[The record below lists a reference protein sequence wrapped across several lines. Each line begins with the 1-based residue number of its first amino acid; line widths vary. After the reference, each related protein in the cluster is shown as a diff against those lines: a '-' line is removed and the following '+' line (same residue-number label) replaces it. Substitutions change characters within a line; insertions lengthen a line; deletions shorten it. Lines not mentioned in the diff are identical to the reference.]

1 MRTRRTTAQTGLRVL
16 TAALPEDPESHTVL
30 RWICAH
36 LTEVE
41 LVPGQGTSIGAES
54 PDGPFDVAII
64 CDDTALAEHTERT
77 GTAVVFVS
85 STGAPPVSGWPSARL
100 RSLHRPG
107 WLPDL
112 RPTGVHQDGTV
123 APPRAVRARHGRG
136 ALIRL
141 AVPGASDAEACVRLL
156 RTAQAA
162 LVEAARCPVSAV
174 HLYGPGSAHVAE
186 RVRTLVPGAAVF
198 EDGDPAAER
207 ALGEVSLLV
216 SSPGLTGV
224 TLAQTARI
232 PLALLP
238 PSGAAQQEAASV
250 LDSAGVP
257 LAVPSGDGDG
267 WTYEAETLR
276 RALGAPDEL
285 AAWAD
290 AAQQA
295 AGDDRRG
302 AQRIARRVRQ
312 LLLAPM

>member
-1 MRTRRTTAQTGLRVL
+1 MTTRRTSAQTGLRVL
-16 TAALPEDPESHTVL
+16 TAALPGDPESHTVL

-41 LVPGQGTSIGAES
+41 LVPGQRTGSGADS
-54 PDGPFDVAII
+54 PDEPADVAII
-64 CDDTALAEHTERT
+64 CDDTVLAERTERS

-85 STGAPPVSGWPSARL
+85 STGTRPVSGWPPTRL

-107 WLPDL
+107 WLPDSGSQ
-112 RPTGVHQDGTV
+112 GVHQAGTV
-123 APPRAVRARHGRG
+123 APPRAVRARHGQG

-141 AVPGASDAEACVRLL
+141 AVPGAGQAEACARLL
-156 RTAQAA
+156 RRAQDA
-162 LVEAARCPVSAV
+162 LTEGAHCPVSAV
-174 HLYGPGSAHVAE
+174 QLYGPGSANVAE
-186 RVRTLVPGAAVF
+186 KLRTLVPGPTVF

-207 ALGEVSLLV
+207 ALADVSLLV

-224 TLAQTARI
+224 TLAQTARV

-238 PSGAAQQEAASV
+238 PFDAVQQEAASV
-250 LDSAGVP
+250 LASVGAP
-257 LAVPSGDGDG
+257 LVVPSGDRDD
-267 WTYEAETLR
+267 WTYEAGTLR
-276 RALGAPDEL
+276 RALDAPEEL
-285 AAWAD
+285 SVWTD
-290 AAQQA
+290 AAQRA